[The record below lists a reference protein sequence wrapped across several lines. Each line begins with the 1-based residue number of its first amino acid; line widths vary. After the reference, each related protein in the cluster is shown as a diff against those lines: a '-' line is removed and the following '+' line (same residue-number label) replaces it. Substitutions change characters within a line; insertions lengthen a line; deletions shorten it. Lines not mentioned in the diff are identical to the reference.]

1 MVVDRGGAAHRGP
14 RERPMRRQTSLS
26 GAQAMDIC
34 RDATVVVRVS
44 ISFARSAVV
53 GSDMAEGIDATAD
66 GGERA
71 EWVGG
76 TADGDEECLVA
87 KTRLS
92 RALGPRV
99 AGPRLRSS

>member
-1 MVVDRGGAAHRGP
+1 MVVLPIVALGLLDEEADFSFWRSA
-14 RERPMRRQTSLS
+14 T
-26 GAQAMDIC
+26 DIY
-34 RDATVVVRVS
+34 RDATIVVRVS

-53 GSDMAEGIDATAD
+53 GSDMAEGIDATVD

-76 TADGDEECLVA
+76 TADGDEEHLVTD
-87 KTRLS
+87 TRLS
-92 RALGPRV
+92 RASGPRV